1 MTGWRARMA
10 PYALLAPMLALVA
23 VFVYLPILANIR
35 FSFYR
40 WSSLSPTWVFVG
52 LANYRRLF
60 ADPLFWSSL
69 GNNAIYAV
77 ASLAVQV
84 ACGLVLAAV
93 LESTLLP
100 RRLSGCFRVALFIP
114 SVLPI
119 TAIGLLWQLLYQP
132 AFGLVNA
139 ALETVGL
146 GQFVHAWL
154 GEESTALLSV
164 VAVSQWQWTG
174 YIAVLFVVAIRGI
187 PRELYESAEIDGA
200 GLIRQFFSI
209 TVPSVRQTTFVLVMI
224 TIFGA
229 VKVFDIV
236 WIMTGGGPNNASQTL
251 GTYMYRSAFQ
261 TDAVGY
267 GATIAV
273 LMFALSSVFGLLNL
287 WLQRRGE

>member
-1 MTGWRARMA
+1 M
-10 PYALLAPMLALVA
+10 
-23 VFVYLPILANIR
+23 
-35 FSFYR
+35 
-40 WSSLSPTWVFVG
+40 
-52 LANYRRLF
+52 
-60 ADPLFWSSL
+60 
-69 GNNAIYAV
+69 
-77 ASLAVQV
+77 
-84 ACGLVLAAV
+84 
-93 LESTLLP
+93 
-100 RRLSGCFRVALFIP
+100 
-114 SVLPI
+114 
-119 TAIGLLWQLLYQP
+119 LYQP

-200 GLIRQFFSI
+200 GLIRQFWSI

-236 WIMTGGGPNNASQTL
+236 WIMTGGGPNNSSQTL